1 MFRLQQKL
9 GATKLKISSPLQVV
23 LYLCETFLMNRNI
36 SPQLKFNLDASNQK
50 PRRLERTLSALETGG
65 FSLSGLLLWLGTA
78 PAIHIALGPQALL
91 VWLPAAMVSMLLNL
105 QVYRLGTYYPDLAG
119 GTPNYT
125 TKLLKKYPYLA
136 TYGAIGYL
144 MGWVSVPPINA
155 IILTDLI
162 KTQLAPFHISCP
174 ETLLKIGFTA
184 IPFILAFSNIHA
196 SSILHLFFVLPAIG
210 FLVVFCIQ
218 GMGWLA
224 LSPISP
230 GFFPPIETWHLTSLN
245 FVDWAKW
252 FFIAIYGA
260 YAGESAS
267 AFVADSRNPG
277 ETLRFLKF
285 TAVIIPVVYLGGS
298 WVLMRLDT
306 GAKLESDTFS
316 NLLAAATPFWG
327 TAASVLV
334 TFLIVCGA
342 FLSSATAVSNSPR
355 IFYQLALDG
364 YLSPVFTVL
373 SRRGVLVPGLLFTF
387 VLSLICL
394 LWGDVSRVVMVT
406 GTSYVVAMMCIHLGM
421 WLRRKHPEV
430 LAPWLSL
437 GIFLM
442 EAVVLLVGGW
452 AWGWGDWTVGVL
464 LPIAIIVIDLLIR
477 LIPWKPFRPDWW
489 LKNNRTQTY
498 NPQQDFVGIQVIV
511 LLLLVCGAVTITW
524 LVNEILGNNLN
535 DASKNIFVILLV
547 AIAFLSVAIAC
558 WTSLPQVAAIDEAR
572 KHAENLFITALD
584 TVVDTILV
592 VDENG
597 IINQANPAAELLFDT
612 NKYELLGYNLNKFL
626 PELCKNPA
634 NWQKRSEQ
642 ILEHPQSLRI
652 LEATISQRSQDLL
665 KQYIVILRDVTE
677 RKQAEIELQTALQTQ
692 AELATAATAQ
702 AQQLEVALHNLQT
715 TQSQLIQTEKMSSLG
730 QLVAGVAHEIN
741 NPVNFIYGNIMHVDN
756 YTQDLLALVKLYQQN
771 YPHNNKEI
779 QAWIKKIDLEFLI
792 NDLPRILSSMTV
804 GSERIREIVMTLRNF
819 SRLDEAAMKP
829 VNIHEGI
836 DSTLLILKH
845 RLQGKSDISTIEI
858 IKNYG
863 DLPLVKCYAGQL
875 NQVFMNILSNAIDAL
890 QEHSSEKNQ
899 QHISQ
904 ITICTQVTNL
914 NSAIITIKDNGL
926 GMTEAVKN
934 RLFDP
939 FFTTKPVGKGTGL
952 GLSISYQIV
961 VEKHHGKIECISELG
976 QGTEFRIEIPI
987 NPNIDREAIG

>member
-1 MFRLQQKL
+1 
-9 GATKLKISSPLQVV
+9 
-23 LYLCETFLMNRNI
+23 MNRNI
-36 SPQLKFNLDASNQK
+36 SPHLQFSVDEPNNLK

-78 PAIHIALGPQALL
+78 PGIHLALGPKALL
-91 VWLPAAMVSMLLNL
+91 VWLPAALISMLLNL
-105 QVYRLGTYYPDLAG
+105 QVHRLGTHYPDIAG

-155 IILTDLI
+155 IILTDLL
-162 KTQLAPFHISCP
+162 KTQLAPLHIACP
-174 ETLLKIGFTA
+174 ETLLKVVFTA

-210 FLVVFCIQ
+210 FLVVFCVQ
-218 GMGWLA
+218 GLGWLA
-224 LSPISP
+224 LSPSSP
-230 GFFPPIETWHLTSLN
+230 GFFPSVETWHSTSWN

-267 AFVADSRNPG
+267 SFVSESKSPG

-285 TAVIIPVVYLGGS
+285 TAVLIPIVYLGGS

-306 GAKLESDTFS
+306 GAKIESDTFS
-316 NLLAAATPFWG
+316 NLLAAASPFWG

-334 TFLIVCGA
+334 TFLIVCGV

-355 IFYQLALDG
+355 IFYQLAVDG
-364 YLSPVFTVL
+364 YLSPVFAVV
-373 SRRGVLVPGLLFTF
+373 SRRGVLQPSLIFTL

-442 EAVVLLVGGW
+442 EAVVLLVGGG
-452 AWGWGDWTVGVL
+452 AWGWQDWTVGVL
-464 LPIAIIVIDLLIR
+464 LPIAIMMINFIIQ
-477 LIPWKPFRPDWW
+477 LIPWGPFRPDWW
-489 LKNNRTQTY
+489 IKSERTQTY
-498 NPQQDFVGIQVIV
+498 NPQQDFVATQVIV
-511 LLLLVCGAVTITW
+511 LLLLVCGTTTITW
-524 LVNEILGNNLN
+524 LVKGILNNNLN
-535 DASKNIFVILLV
+535 DSSKNIFVVLLI

-597 IINQANPAAELLFDT
+597 IINQANPAAELLFEINT
-612 NKYELLGYNLNKFL
+612 YNLLGYSLNKFL
-626 PELCKNPA
+626 PELSENPIH
-634 NWQKRSEQ
+634 WQNRSEH
-642 ILEHPQSLRI
+642 ILETGQNLRI
-652 LEATISQRSQDLL
+652 IEATISQRSQQLIT
-665 KQYIVILRDVTE
+665 QYIVILRDVTE
-677 RKQAEIELQTALQTQ
+677 RKQAETELQTALQTQ
-692 AELATAATAQ
+692 EELACNATAQ
-702 AQQLEVALHNLQT
+702 SQQLEIVLHNLQK
-715 TQSQLIQTEKMSSLG
+715 TQAQLIQTEKMSSLG

-741 NPVNFIYGNIMHVDN
+741 NPVSFIYGNLMYVDN
-756 YTQDLLALVKLYQQN
+756 YTEDLLALVKLYQQN
-771 YPHNNKEI
+771 YPQTNKEI
-779 QAWIKKIDLEFLI
+779 QAWIQKIDLEFLI
-792 NDLPRILSSMTV
+792 NDLPRTLSSMKI
-804 GSERIREIVMTLRNF
+804 GSERIREIVLTLRNF
-819 SRLDEAAMKP
+819 SRLDEADMKP

-836 DSTLLILKH
+836 DSTLLILQH
-845 RLQGKSDISTIEI
+845 RLQAKNSHSAVEI
-858 IKNYG
+858 IKEYG
-863 DLPLVKCYAGQL
+863 ALPVVRCYAGQM

-890 QEHSSEKNQ
+890 QQYDQERTREEIKEN
-899 QHISQ
+899 ISRIIIQ
-904 ITICTQVTNL
+904 TQVENTNHVTI
-914 NSAIITIKDNGL
+914 SIKDNGP
-926 GMTEAVKN
+926 GMTQAVKQK
-934 RLFDP
+934 LFDP
-939 FFTTKPVGKGTGL
+939 FFTTKPIGKGTGL

-961 VEKHHGKIECISELG
+961 VEKHGGTIECISEPG
-976 QGTEFRIEIPI
+976 EGTEFRIEIPI
-987 NPNIDREAIG
+987 